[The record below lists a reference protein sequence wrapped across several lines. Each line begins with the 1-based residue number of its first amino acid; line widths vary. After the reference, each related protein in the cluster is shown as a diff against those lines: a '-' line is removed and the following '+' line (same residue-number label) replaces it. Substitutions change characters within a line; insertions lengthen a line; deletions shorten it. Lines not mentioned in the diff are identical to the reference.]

1 MNDEWLEILI
11 NCKDNVLS
19 RLNLSF
25 DKIFNGVTGLSEEN
39 RKIIF
44 VEFQAER
51 HVDVTGLEEF

>member
-51 HVDVTGLEEF
+51 HVDVTGLEEI